1 MSSLKVAVRARPLN
15 SRESDT
21 ESCITFDLDQNAIQ
35 IKNEAKDSTFAFDLL
50 YPPETPQENMFCD
63 IGIEMLDY
71 SFQGYN
77 ACILAYGQTG
87 SGKSFTMMGKSSC
100 SENSGIIP
108 RLCNQMFDRIE
119 ADTIPNT
126 NPENCKKEARNPFKQ
141 FTVEASYFE
150 IYSERVFDLLNP
162 STGNASL
169 KVREHPIVG
178 PYVEGLSRCVV
189 SSFSEIEKL
198 MDEGNKARTV
208 AATNMNSESSR
219 SHGIFNL
226 ILTEQSH
233 LGEKVSKI
241 SLVDLAGSE
250 RAKSTQAKGDR
261 LKEGANINKSLTCLG
276 KVISSLAS
284 VETKK
289 KSHIP
294 YRDSILTWILKEN
307 LGGNSKTAMIAT
319 ISPSIINF
327 DETLSTLRYADR
339 AKQIKCHA
347 IVNEDPNVKL
357 IRELK
362 EEILHLKS
370 SGVQNSPREESTE
383 TSELRD
389 QLKQAEM
396 LIAQLTETSEE
407 KLKRT
412 NDVTLEREKMFQ
424 QAGIAVNKK
433 GSTVGVFSNKTSPH
447 LVNLNE
453 DPLMDECLLYYIP
466 VEKSTALG
474 SDPENEI
481 VLNDPIASTIQ
492 PYHAVFTCEDVP
504 DKFPVVRVKAV
515 KGNIYVNG
523 REVITDSELST
534 GDRLLVGD
542 QHLFRFTNPL
552 QAKYL
557 RNNYNK
563 ELQSIKDGSENV
575 DKTGSGSGVE
585 RRQSYNWNFAREEL
599 LNNSIDIVKNREQ
612 RFLEIEEQYMRGK
625 LEADGKLETK
635 RRELEKSAGGKTK
648 DTQAADAKNQ
658 LETSWNL
665 MSELRNV
672 VGPEEMKKLVAE
684 HGLPASASG
693 NLKVEDYAQ
702 GELDIPDEKLDSV
715 SQVTSSTNAEKWMTI
730 SEIKTRTLK
739 EVCYTIALGEF
750 NMPKEQIIQITTK
763 KFQDLLF
770 KFGKKDGNEL
780 ASIDGLVMDVYDTF
794 GIKYDM
800 SEFKNKTVDDSELST
815 MKEQI
820 NTLTKKFEQKEKIQK
835 QASSWRV
842 LEDRMVDAISKDGW
856 ISPAYVPSTTFD
868 QPSPGIVVPDHLEG
882 DERIAWLME
891 NDSVFRR
898 GRLNWLKRQDKFQKD
913 LQKREANKKIR
924 EQQRLELA
932 KKKEQ
937 AKSTGQQSNDSPKK
951 KITFSKNEQP
961 TPQKYSNKPEKFSSQ
976 LYRNKSDV
984 YDPRIKNKNDKFNT
998 QQTYNRRHYSNNATY
1013 GQTYQSNFYRSQS
1026 NVQAPI
1032 RHQKPGLL
1040 KDPPSGAEK
1049 FSNFKVRQQ
1058 SQSFNH
1064 GHRQQQFNNYQYP
1077 QTYQTEQYSYRNQNF
1092 SRDVYER
1099 RSLGKNFAPRGDQIY
1114 HQKWDRDY
1122 NNNYS
1127 NPHTPKYHSD
1137 GVNMNK
1143 FVKKGSNPNYKVAM
1157 VKSERTKNIIP
1168 IVKPAEAKMKDNDKS
1183 VVETNVYVP
1192 PQRRSNK

>member
-15 SRESDT
+15 SRESNT
-21 ESCITFDLDQNAIQ
+21 ESCINFDLDQNAIQ

-50 YPPETPQENMFCD
+50 YPPETPQENMFND
-63 IGIEMLDY
+63 IGSEMLDF

-162 STGNASL
+162 TTNNSSL
-169 KVREHPIVG
+169 KVREHPVVG

-189 SSFSEIEKL
+189 GSFSEIEKL

-226 ILTEQSH
+226 ILTEKSH

-250 RAKSTQAKGDR
+250 RAKSTQAKGER

-284 VETKK
+284 VDTKK

-396 LIAQLTETSEE
+396 LIAQLTETNEE
-407 KLKRT
+407 KLKKT

-481 VLNDPIASTIQ
+481 VLKDPIASTIE
-492 PYHAVFTCEDVP
+492 PFHAVFTCEDVV
-504 DKFPVVRVKAV
+504 DKFPVVKVKAI

-523 REVITDSELST
+523 REVISDCELSS
-534 GDRLLVGD
+534 GDRLLIGD

-557 RNNYNK
+557 RNNFNK

-575 DKTGSGSGVE
+575 SKAGSGSEVE
-585 RRQSYNWNFAREEL
+585 KRQSYNWNFAREEL
-599 LNNSIDIVKNREQ
+599 LDNSIDIVKNREQ
-612 RFLEIEEQYMRGK
+612 R
-625 LEADGKLETK
+625 
-635 RRELEKSAGGKTK
+635 
-648 DTQAADAKNQ
+648 
-658 LETSWNL
+658 
-665 MSELRNV
+665 
-672 VGPEEMKKLVAE
+672 
-684 HGLPASASG
+684 
-693 NLKVEDYAQ
+693 
-702 GELDIPDEKLDSV
+702 
-715 SQVTSSTNAEKWMTI
+715 
-730 SEIKTRTLK
+730 
-739 EVCYTIALGEF
+739 
-750 NMPKEQIIQITTK
+750 
-763 KFQDLLF
+763 
-770 KFGKKDGNEL
+770 
-780 ASIDGLVMDVYDTF
+780 
-794 GIKYDM
+794 
-800 SEFKNKTVDDSELST
+800 
-815 MKEQI
+815 
-820 NTLTKKFEQKEKIQK
+820 
-835 QASSWRV
+835 
-842 LEDRMVDAISKDGW
+842 
-856 ISPAYVPSTTFD
+856 
-868 QPSPGIVVPDHLEG
+868 
-882 DERIAWLME
+882 
-891 NDSVFRR
+891 
-898 GRLNWLKRQDKFQKD
+898 
-913 LQKREANKKIR
+913 
-924 EQQRLELA
+924 
-932 KKKEQ
+932 
-937 AKSTGQQSNDSPKK
+937 
-951 KITFSKNEQP
+951 
-961 TPQKYSNKPEKFSSQ
+961 
-976 LYRNKSDV
+976 
-984 YDPRIKNKNDKFNT
+984 
-998 QQTYNRRHYSNNATY
+998 
-1013 GQTYQSNFYRSQS
+1013 
-1026 NVQAPI
+1026 
-1032 RHQKPGLL
+1032 
-1040 KDPPSGAEK
+1040 
-1049 FSNFKVRQQ
+1049 
-1058 SQSFNH
+1058 
-1064 GHRQQQFNNYQYP
+1064 
-1077 QTYQTEQYSYRNQNF
+1077 
-1092 SRDVYER
+1092 
-1099 RSLGKNFAPRGDQIY
+1099 
-1114 HQKWDRDY
+1114 
-1122 NNNYS
+1122 
-1127 NPHTPKYHSD
+1127 
-1137 GVNMNK
+1137 
-1143 FVKKGSNPNYKVAM
+1143 
-1157 VKSERTKNIIP
+1157 
-1168 IVKPAEAKMKDNDKS
+1168 
-1183 VVETNVYVP
+1183 
-1192 PQRRSNK
+1192 